1 MNLQLSDYSY
11 DLPDHRIARYPVSPR
26 DSSKLLVYKN
36 GKITHERFSN
46 IHHFIPEKSL
56 LVFND
61 TRVIPARTHFQKQSG
76 TVIEV
81 FLLNPVSPTHFVHKA
96 MLTTE
101 SCVWQCMIGNKKRW
115 KNGEILEVKIST
127 EKLVVSSERQVAD
140 GSDSTDNYQP
150 STINSLSI
158 TAELIDYEQNLVKF
172 SWKNDTNESIIFLD
186 VIQALGQIP
195 LPPYLKRET
204 ETQDLETYQTVYS
217 KAEGAVAAPTAG
229 LHFTENVFENL
240 AQKNIK
246 HDFVTLHVG
255 AGTFQPVKV
264 ENVIEHKMHSEQIV
278 FTKSLIEN
286 LIENIGQIVAVGT
299 TSMRSLE
306 SLYWIGV
313 KMNKLQT
320 KVKNIVQNDLKIE
333 KLFPYEPQTLP
344 TAKDSLISIL
354 NYMNEL
360 NLEQLVAETEIFI
373 LPSYEF
379 KICKGLITNY
389 HQPESTLMLLVAAFV
404 GNDWK
409 KIYEEALNNDY
420 RFLSYGDSS
429 FLMP

>member
-36 GKITHERFSN
+36 GEITHERFSN
-46 IHHFIPEKSL
+46 IHHFITEKSL

-61 TRVIPARTHFQKQSG
+61 TKVIPARTHFQKQSG
-76 TVIEV
+76 TIIEV
-81 FLLNPVSPTHFVHKA
+81 FLLNPVSPTHFVHEA

-115 KNGEILEVKIST
+115 KNGEILEAKIS
-127 EKLVVSSERQVAD
+127 SEQKISD
-140 GSDSTDNYQP
+140 GLDSIDNYQL
-150 STINSLSI
+150 STINSLDI

-204 ETQDLETYQTVYS
+204 EAQDLETYQTVYS

-229 LHFTENVFENL
+229 LHFTENVFQNL

-313 KMNKLQT
+313 KMNKLQIEA
-320 KVKNIVQNDLKIE
+320 KNIAQNDLKIE

-344 TAKDSLISIL
+344 TAKDSLIAIL

-360 NLEQLVAETEIFI
+360 NLAQLVAETEIFI

-409 KIYEEALNNDY
+409 KIYQEALTNDY